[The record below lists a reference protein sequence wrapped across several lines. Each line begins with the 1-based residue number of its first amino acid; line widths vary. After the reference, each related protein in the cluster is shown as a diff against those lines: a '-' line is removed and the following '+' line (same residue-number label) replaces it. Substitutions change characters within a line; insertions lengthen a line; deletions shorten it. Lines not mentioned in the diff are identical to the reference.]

1 MNQRGL
7 LRNKMWS
14 VSGRETSKS
23 SVVSLTWQLKGQ
35 LMDCSGEDWVGPVWG
50 ADRKRGFDHAI
61 LKMPIRNSRDV
72 EEAVTHLQFK
82 EEMLETY
89 I

>member
-1 MNQRGL
+1 M
-7 LRNKMWS
+7 
-14 VSGRETSKS
+14 E
-23 SVVSLTWQLKGQ
+23 
-35 LMDCSGEDWVGPVWG
+35 CE
-50 ADRKRGFDHAI
+50 RKREVKELTGILDLAIERSIDLLQWGRLGGTALGRRSMYGFDHAI
-61 LKMPIRNSRDV
+61 LKMPIRKSRDV